1 MEMAKIQ
8 SVPIDEDALK
18 QLVGHNLKTL
28 RQKVRLS
35 RIELAEL
42 LGLSRHTVNALELG
56 KIFPKIPTM
65 IMLAACFDVSI
76 DEILGYNPLISQEIK
91 KSRLRL
97 ENAIECLSQFGKV
110 ERADD
115 SDSYVLSIVALESYK
130 DKLREVQG
138 EIVFPTKENLIRF
151 SESISEQ
158 ALSSNQTL
166 KEIFLEQLNFLLND
180 QLLNNDSA
188 ETSA

>member
-8 SVPIDEDALK
+8 NVPIDEDALK
-18 QLVGHNLKTL
+18 
-28 RQKVRLS
+28 
-35 RIELAEL
+35 
-42 LGLSRHTVNALELG
+42 
-56 KIFPKIPTM
+56 KILDSKFQQ
-65 IMLAACFDVSI
+65 
-76 DEILGYNPLISQEIK
+76 SQEIK
-91 KSRLRL
+91 KALRL
-97 ENAIECLSQFGKV
+97 ERAIECLSQFGKV

-138 EIVFPTKENLIRF
+138 EIVFPTKEILIRF
-151 SESISEQ
+151 SESISKQ

-188 ETSA
+188 ENINADSA